1 MEQTTRVIATHLIFQ
16 LLYSS
21 IIVFVS
27 FYENPN
33 EYYYNAYCWLDFM
46 TYLAI
51 AIGIHVLVTLILF
64 VVDKEKSELRKAN
77 LLGILVILLLGAS
90 ICFSV
95 PSIL

>member
-1 MEQTTRVIATHLIFQ
+1 MKQTTSVIAAHLIVQ
-16 LLYSS
+16 MVYSS
-21 IIVFVS
+21 IIAFIS

-33 EYYYNAYCWLDFM
+33 EYYYNAYRWLDFM

-51 AIGIHVLVTLILF
+51 AIGIHVLATLILF
-64 VVDKEKSELRKAN
+64 VVDKEKSEFKKAN
-77 LLGILVILLLGAS
+77 LFGILITLLLGAS

>member
-1 MEQTTRVIATHLIFQ
+1 MEQTTSIIATHLIVQ
-16 LLYSS
+16 LVYSS
-21 IIVFVS
+21 VIAFIS

-33 EYYYNAYCWLDFM
+33 EYYYHAYRWLDFM

-51 AIGIHVLVTLILF
+51 AICIHILATLILF
-64 VVDKEKSELRKAN
+64 VVDKDKSEFKKAN
-77 LLGILVILLLGAS
+77 LLGILITLLLGAS

>member
-1 MEQTTRVIATHLIFQ
+1 MKQTTSVIATHLIVQ
-16 LLYSS
+16 MVYSS
-21 IIVFVS
+21 VIAFIA

-33 EYYYNAYCWLDFM
+33 EYYYNAYRWLEFM

-64 VVDKEKSELRKAN
+64 VVEKDKSELRKAN
-77 LLGILVILLLGAS
+77 LLGILITLLLGAS